1 MCESGLLSKT
11 RLEHPETVMQSN
23 EQDLDAPLDG
33 PPPFL
38 ERWPRVYLAVL
49 AYLLALIIG
58 LYVVSR
64 MFSY

>member
-1 MCESGLLSKT
+1 MQLASRT
-11 RLEHPETVMQSN
+11 RLEHPETVMESN
-23 EQDLDAPLDG
+23 EQDLDASLDG

-38 ERWPRVYLAVL
+38 GQWRCVYLAVL
-49 AYLLALIIG
+49 GYLVALIVA